1 VVASTEEPDHHQTV
15 TNSKSARPYWG
26 VVQANSFKCEVVAV
40 GSELLLGQI
49 VDTNSSWIGE
59 QLATAGIDSY
69 YQTKVGDNFD
79 RMKEVFSTALDRSD
93 AVIVTGGL
101 GPTQDDITRNVIAD
115 LMGAELVRNQEI
127 VDRIAAMFGNL
138 GRQMPQNNLL
148 QADVPAGGQPIP
160 VQPGTAAGLACPV
173 KDSTGTEKVIY
184 AVPGVPW
191 EMKKMV
197 AHFVLGDLK
206 ERAGIT
212 SVIKSRTLRTWGMSE
227 SGLAERLAE
236 EIERIDV
243 AGSGATIAFNASG
256 IEGLKLRLTA
266 KGESEADADRQLADE
281 ESRIR
286 AIIGNAVIFGT
297 DEQTMEHA
305 VLKLC
310 REQGLTLGLAESLT
324 GGLIGARIT
333 AVPGS
338 SDVFRGSIVSY
349 ASEVKAKVLG
359 VPDLPDVSQE
369 AVEAMAL
376 GACESLGSDCAVAVT
391 GVAGPEPWQ
400 GIKPGTV
407 WMASAIDGDVQS
419 SMVTW
424 PFDRERTRQFTVIN
438 ALNGLRLR
446 LLDGA

>member
-1 VVASTEEPDHHQTV
+1 MQG
-15 TNSKSARPYWG
+15 NSY
-26 VVQANSFKCEVVAV
+26 KCEVVAV

-69 YQTKVGDNFD
+69 FQTKVGDNFE
-79 RMKEVFSTALDRSD
+79 RMRDVFSIALDRSD

-101 GPTQDDITRNVIAD
+101 GPTQDDITRNVIAE
-115 LMGAELVRNQEI
+115 LMGADLVRDQEI
-127 VDRIAAMFGNL
+127 VDRIAAMFGNR

-148 QADVPAGGQPIP
+148 QADIPDGGRPIP
-160 VQPGTAAGLACPV
+160 VQPGTAAGLVCPV
-173 KDSTGTEKVIY
+173 KDTAGNDKVIY

-191 EMKKMV
+191 EMKKMMSD
-197 AHFVLGDLK
+197 FVLGDLK

-212 SVIKSRTLRTWGMSE
+212 AVIKSRTLRTWGMSE
-227 SGLAERLAE
+227 SGLAERLAD
-236 EIERIDV
+236 EIERIDT
-243 AGSGATIAFNASG
+243 AYQEHGGRGATIAFNASG
-256 IEGLKLRLTA
+256 IEGLKVRLTA
-266 KGESEADADRQLADE
+266 KGDSETDADEQLADE
-281 ESRIR
+281 EARIR
-286 AIIGNAVIFGT
+286 AIIGHDVIFGT
-297 DEQTMEHA
+297 DDETMEHA
-305 VLKLC
+305 VLTLC

-324 GGLIGARIT
+324 GGLIGARLT

-349 ASEVKAKVLG
+349 ASEVKAAVLG

-376 GACESLGSDCAVAVT
+376 GACRSLGSDCAVAVT

-400 GIKPGTV
+400 GVKPGTV
-407 WMASAIDGDVQS
+407 WMASALEGEVQS
-419 SMVTW
+419 SMVEW

-438 ALNGLRLR
+438 SLNGLRLR
-446 LLDGA
+446 LLARS